1 MNALDIEERAARWL
15 VRREEPEW
23 SADEEAE
30 LKAWLEQSE
39 SHKAA
44 FWRLEF
50 AWRKADRIRSLRNE
64 PEQRQGKRSIIRSWQ
79 PAAVAAAT
87 AVILVLTTM
96 QTVRNPSSQ
105 SAPPTRYDTRVGDR
119 KTVPLADGSTLEL
132 NTASLVT
139 TEPREVWLNRGE
151 AYFEVKHDP
160 ARPFI
165 VHVGPRTITD
175 LGTKFSVRRDADK
188 VTISV
193 LEGRVR
199 VDDEEGGQGSS
210 SVIMAAGDV
219 AIMSG
224 HSTLLTERSQ
234 ERVKNALAWRDGMV
248 SFERTRLDDA
258 AAEFNR
264 YNRKRI
270 VIADPAVA
278 GIRIGGSFQ
287 AGNVDAFVRLLHD
300 AYGLKVVEAADT
312 VTISS

>member
-1 MNALDIEERAARWL
+1 MSALDIEDRAAHWL

-23 SADEEAE
+23 SADDEAE
-30 LKAWLEQSE
+30 LKVWLEQSA

-50 AWRKADRIRSLRNE
+50 AWREADRIRSLGNK
-64 PEQRQGKRSIIRSWQ
+64 PEQRRGKWSIAGGWQ
-79 PAAVAAAT
+79 RAAVAAAT
-87 AVILVLTTM
+87 AAFLILTTVE
-96 QTVRNPSSQ
+96 TVRTTSSHNR
-105 SAPPTRYDTRVGDR
+105 PPTRYDTRVGDR
-119 KTVPLADGSTLEL
+119 KTVPLGDGSTLEL
-132 NTASLVT
+132 NTASLVR
-139 TEPREVWLNRGE
+139 TEPREVWLDHGE

-160 ARPFI
+160 ARPFV
-165 VHVGPRTITD
+165 VHVGSRTITD

-199 VDDEEGGQGSS
+199 VDDAEAGQRSS

-224 HSTLLTERSQ
+224 RSTLLTERSQ
-234 ERVKNALAWRDGMV
+234 GRVENDLAWRDGMV
-248 SFERTRLDDA
+248 SFEQTRLDDA

-287 AGNVDAFVRLLHD
+287 AENVDAFVRLLHE